1 MPSKPAPIKKAAGKE
16 PAKKQEAAPE
26 PAPEA
31 APEPAPAEA
40 APEAAPA
47 EAEAA
52 PAEAAPAE
60 GEAPAAPPA
69 EEPKPPTPPPADAAA
84 PATEE
89 TPAAAATEA
98 PTDAAAPATEE
109 TPATAEAPADAAAP
123 EETPAAPA
131 EAPADAAA
139 APAAEEAAAVSEA
152 PADAEAAEAA
162 PEEPKPPTPPPPPP
176 KEPTSA
182 PLDLFVEDKNDT
194 SVSIIWSQPEIV
206 GHSGLDGYTIEVCKD
221 GTEDWKAVNE
231 ELQKSCRYVIKNQT
245 TGDRLKIRVVAVNA
259 GGRSPPVALP
269 EAVLV
274 KEVADRPKV
283 RLPRFLRQR
292 YVANVGAKINL
303 TIPFTG
309 KPKPVVTWTKNGQP
323 LDTKRV
329 NIRSS
334 DRDSILFIRT
344 AEREDSGVYEMCV
357 KVEDFDD
364 KASLILQIVELPG
377 PPASVKIVDT
387 WGFNVALEWTPPT
400 DNGNTEITG
409 YTIQKADKKTGDWF
423 TVLEHYHRLNAT
435 ISDLIMGNTY
445 KFKVF
450 SENKCGISED
460 ATIAKEEAK
469 ILKTGIEYKPPEYK
483 EHDFSEPPKFTT
495 NLTDRATTVGYSTK
509 LLCSVRGSPKPK
521 VQWMKNQMIIGDD
534 PKYRQICVQGI
545 CSLEIRRPGNFDGGV
560 YSCKAKNDHGE
571 ATVSCK
577 LEVKQPA
584 VPDAE
589 KK

>member
-69 EEPKPPTPPPADAAA
+69 EEPKPPTPP
-84 PATEE
+84 
-89 TPAAAATEA
+89 
-98 PTDAAAPATEE
+98 
-109 TPATAEAPADAAAP
+109 PADAAAP

>member
-1 MPSKPAPIKKAAGKE
+1 MPSKPAPIKKAASKE
-16 PAKKQEAAPE
+16 PAKKEEKAEE
-26 PAPEA
+26 PAP
-31 APEPAPAEA
+31 
-40 APEAAPA
+40 
-47 EAEAA
+47 AEAA

-60 GEAPAAPPA
+60 APPA
-69 EEPKPPTPPPADAAA
+69 E
-84 PATEE
+84 
-89 TPAAAATEA
+89 
-98 PTDAAAPATEE
+98 
-109 TPATAEAPADAAAP
+109 
-123 EETPAAPA
+123 AAPA
-131 EAPADAAA
+131 EAPPAEAAPAEAAPAPAEGEAAPAEGEAAA
-139 APAAEEAAAVSEA
+139 APA
-152 PADAEAAEAA
+152 DAAEAPA

-182 PLDLFVEDKNDT
+182 PVDLFVEDKNDT
-194 SVSIIWSQPEIV
+194 SVTIIWSQPEVI
-206 GHSGLDGYTIEVCKD
+206 GDSGLDGYTIEVCKD

-245 TGDRLKIRVVAVNA
+245 TGDRLKIRVVAVNP
-259 GGRSPPVALP
+259 GGCSPPVALP

-292 YVANVGAKINL
+292 YVAHVGDKINL

-309 KPKPVVTWTKNGQP
+309 KPKPVVSWTKNGQP

-329 NIRSS
+329 NIRST
-334 DRDSILFIRT
+334 DRDSILFIRA
-344 AEREDSGVYEMCV
+344 AERDDSGVYEMCV

-387 WGFNVALEWTPPT
+387 WGFNVALEWTAPK

-409 YTIQKADKKTGDWF
+409 YTVQKADKKTGDWF
-423 TVLEHYHRLNAT
+423 TVVEHYHRLNAT

-445 KFKVF
+445 KFRVF

-460 ATIAKEEAK
+460 AAVSKEEAK

-483 EHDFSEPPKFTT
+483 EHDFTEAPKFTT
-495 NLTDRATTVGYSTK
+495 SMNDRSTTVGYSTK
-509 LLCSVRGSPKPK
+509 LLCSVRGFPKPK
-521 VQWMKNQMIIGDD
+521 IEWMKNQMIIGDD
-534 PKYRQICVQGI
+534 PKFRQICVQGI
-545 CSLEIRRPGNFDGGV
+545 CSLEIRKPGNFDGGV
-560 YSCKAKNDHGE
+560 YSCRAKNSHGE
-571 ATVSCK
+571 AVVSCK

-584 VPDAE
+584 VADAD

>member
-69 EEPKPPTPPPADAAA
+69 EEPKPPTPPPA
-84 PATEE
+84 
-89 TPAAAATEA
+89 
-98 PTDAAAPATEE
+98 DAAAPATEE